1 MTRGLTPHVPL
12 PESGIP
18 WLGEIPAHWG
28 IWKIGHFA
36 AVGNGS
42 TPNRDN
48 ADYWTEGLIPWLNS
62 SVVNQEEVTEAD
74 QFITETAF
82 RECHLPLVKSGS
94 VLVGITGQGK
104 TRGQAVVLSF
114 EATINQ
120 HLAFITPKQGMA
132 DPWFLRWALFAAYD
146 FLRSI
151 SDDAGGT
158 KGALTC
164 EEVGALRIPLP
175 PIDEQCAIAAHL
187 NREMARLD
195 GLVAAKERV
204 LGLVAEKRR
213 ALITRAVTRGLDS
226 SVPLRDS
233 GIPWLDKIPAHWTA
247 TRMKFLA
254 TEPLAYGANE
264 AALEDEPTFPR
275 FVRITDIDSDGNLRD
290 ETFKS
295 LPPQVAEPYLLRDG
309 DVLLARS
316 GATVG
321 KTFIYKPTWG
331 VACFAG
337 YLIRCRCNTAL
348 MQPDFLFAYTQT
360 EPYWWQVREGTIQA
374 TIQNFSAEKYGDL
387 VVTVPPLEEQKAI
400 IAHIATET
408 AKLDALRTA
417 TERTIALLKERRAAL
432 IAAAV
437 TGQIEVEEAA

>member
-1 MTRGLTPHVPL
+1 
-12 PESGIP
+12 
-18 WLGEIPAHWG
+18 
-28 IWKIGHFA
+28 
-36 AVGNGS
+36 
-42 TPNRDN
+42 
-48 ADYWTEGLIPWLNS
+48 
-62 SVVNQEEVTEAD
+62 
-74 QFITETAF
+74 
-82 RECHLPLVKSGS
+82 
-94 VLVGITGQGK
+94 
-104 TRGQAVVLSF
+104 
-114 EATINQ
+114 
-120 HLAFITPKQGMA
+120 
-132 DPWFLRWALFAAYD
+132 
-146 FLRSI
+146 
-151 SDDAGGT
+151 
-158 KGALTC
+158 
-164 EEVGALRIPLP
+164 
-175 PIDEQCAIAAHL
+175 
-187 NREMARLD
+187 
-195 GLVAAKERV
+195 VAAKERV